1 MSSSGGNSKSV
12 AAFFVASFAGGTIKG
27 TEKDVVERS
36 QVNRGQG
43 VEGVDRLGGHNLG
56 PRAFRSGSVHLEAQ
70 NNLGPGEVRSGHVLL
85 EA

>member
-1 MSSSGGNSKSV
+1 M
-12 AAFFVASFAGGTIKG
+12 
-27 TEKDVVERS
+27 ERS

-70 NNLGPGEVRSGHVLL
+70 NNLGPGKVRSGHVLL
-85 EA
+85 DA